1 MDPAIECHRLLDI
14 MPASGRMLTKI
25 HSKPQQTTVIETSFP
40 KPWEKPRLIFVN
52 FDLWNQLSQNQ
63 RDLLMLR
70 TVCWQLGIQWFKVDI
85 YQGLVAAGVLG
96 TLFELVQVDAV
107 GMVIA
112 GSLTGFAAAQIW
124 RSHRSSQSELLADEA
139 AIQVAQRRG
148 YTETEAAQY
157 LLEAIQTV
165 AKIEGRPSLSF
176 SELIRCQNLRAIAGL
191 SALGVP
197 QGEIRE

>member
-1 MDPAIECHRLLDI
+1 MDPAIESYRLLDI

-25 HSKPQQTTVIETSFP
+25 QSKPQQSTVIESPFP

-52 FDLWNQLSQNQ
+52 FDLWSRLSQNQ

-85 YQGLVAAGVLG
+85 YQGLVATGVVG

-107 GMVIA
+107 GIVIA
-112 GSLTGFAAAQIW
+112 GTLTGLAAAQIW
-124 RSHRSSQSELLADEA
+124 RSQRSSQSELLADEA
-139 AIQVAQRRG
+139 AIRVAQRRG
-148 YTETEAAQY
+148 YSETEAAQY

-176 SELIRCQNLRAIAGL
+176 TELIRCQNLRAIAGL

-197 QGEIRE
+197 EGEIRE

>member
-1 MDPAIECHRLLDI
+1 MDPAIESYRLLDI

-25 HSKPQQTTVIETSFP
+25 QSKPQQPTVIESPFP

-52 FDLWNQLSQNQ
+52 FDLWSRLSQSQ

-70 TVCWQLGIQWFKVDI
+70 TVCWQLGIQWFKFDI

-107 GMVIA
+107 GLVIA
-112 GSLTGFAAAQIW
+112 GSLTGLASAQIW
-124 RSHRSSQSELLADEA
+124 RNQRSSQSELLADEA
-139 AIQVAQRRG
+139 AIRVAQRRG

-157 LLEAIQTV
+157 LLEAIQTM
-165 AKIEGRPSLSF
+165 AKIEARPSLSF
-176 SELIRCQNLRAIAGL
+176 TELIRCQNLRAIAGI